1 MYKHILI
8 ATDGSDFAAKGTEH
22 GLALA
27 EALAAKVTVLRVVEP
42 LEREAAKEA
51 SDNGI
56 DNPVIRYDQ
65 QIDDTMR
72 RQFASFEQRAAEH
85 GVAVEL
91 LHEIDDVPSKA
102 IVRTAR
108 LTGCDLIVMTTHGR
122 RGAQRLMLGSQTD
135 DVVTHT
141 DVPVLVVQ

>member
-27 EALAAKVTVLRVVEP
+27 EALAAKVTVLKVVEP

-51 SDNGI
+51 SASGI
-56 DNPVIRYDQ
+56 DSPVIRYDQ
-65 QIDDTMR
+65 QIEDTMKK
-72 RQFASFEQRAAEH
+72 QFAPIEQRAAEH

-91 LHEIDDVPSKA
+91 LHEIDNVPSKA
-102 IVRTAR
+102 IVRAAK

-141 DVPVLVVQ
+141 DIPVLVVR

>member
-8 ATDGSDFAAKGTEH
+8 ATDGSDFAAKGAEH

-42 LEREAAKEA
+42 LQREAATEA
-51 SDNGI
+51 SASGI
-56 DNPVIRYDQ
+56 DSPVIRYDQ
-65 QIDDTMR
+65 QIDDTMK
-72 RQFASFEQRAAEH
+72 RQFASIEQRAGEH
-85 GVAVEL
+85 GIAVEL
-91 LHEIDDVPSKA
+91 LHEIDNVPSRA
-102 IVRTAR
+102 IVRAAK

-122 RGAQRLMLGSQTD
+122 RGTQRLVLGSQTD

-141 DVPVLVVQ
+141 DIPVLVVR

>member
-8 ATDGSDFAAKGTEH
+8 ATDGSEFAAKGVEH

-51 SDNGI
+51 FASGI
-56 DNPVIRYDQ
+56 ENPVIRYDQ
-65 QIDDTMR
+65 QIDDAMR
-72 RQFASFEQRAAEH
+72 KEFSSIERRAAEH
-85 GVAVEL
+85 GIPVEL

-102 IVRTAR
+102 IVRAAK
-108 LTGCDLIVMTTHGR
+108 LTRCDLVVMASHGR

-135 DVVTHT
+135 EVVTHT
-141 DVPVLVVQ
+141 DVPVLVVR